1 MAANVRI
8 PIENYEILLPTMND
22 EGAFVV
28 RRVTS
33 GRAEDT
39 GGIGIGWASGA
50 DVIVPPGTPEYFHEL
65 DLREAAR
72 LRGRHS
78 DARIVN
84 QFLQLFSG
92 FEVGDAFG
100 GDIYRVTCVRIAAAA
115 HSA

>member
-1 MAANVRI
+1 MAADVRI

-33 GRAEDT
+33 CRAEDT
-39 GGIGIGWASGA
+39 GGIGIVWASGA

-65 DLREAAR
+65 IQREAAR
-72 LRGRHS
+72 VARDRS
-78 DARIVN
+78 DPRVVD

-100 GDIYRVTCVRIAAAA
+100 GDIYRVTCLRIAAAA
-115 HSA
+115 RSA